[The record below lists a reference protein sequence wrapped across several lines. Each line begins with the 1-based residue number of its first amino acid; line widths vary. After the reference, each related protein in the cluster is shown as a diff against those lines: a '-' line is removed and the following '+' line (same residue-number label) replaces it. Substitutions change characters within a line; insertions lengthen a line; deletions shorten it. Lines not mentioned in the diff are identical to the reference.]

1 MCQVYTLLY
10 HTDQKVSNIDYQQIN
25 KKMKFKI
32 NENKD
37 ICAVDYAFQ
46 RVGGKYKGRLLWRL
60 SQSEVMRY
68 NELAKDMADISTKM
82 LTQTLRELEADN
94 LIHRKVYPQVP
105 PKVEYRLTETGKEL
119 IPFIEYLFHWGCKQL
134 GRDSVSILEGCHS

>member
-1 MCQVYTLLY
+1 
-10 HTDQKVSNIDYQQIN
+10 
-25 KKMKFKI
+25 MKFKR
-32 NENKD
+32 NDNKD

-46 RVGGKYKGRLLWRL
+46 RIGGKYKGRILWRL
-60 SQSEVMRY
+60 NQFEVMRY

-94 LIHRKVYPQVP
+94 LVDRKVYPQVP

-119 IPFIEYLFHWGCKQL
+119 IPFIEYLFEWGCKQL
-134 GRDSVSILEGCHS
+134 DRDSLAVLKECH